1 MLDRIHLSPSAP
13 SLALAVAMITTP
25 IPSAA
30 QGGSVLQLLNV
41 EGRQLQAGTE
51 HRGALSTSDYL
62 SPQDNYLEAW
72 TLEGRAG
79 ESATIDLLSDDFD
92 SYLYIVGPGFGETLS
107 DDDGGGGCN
116 ARITVRFLETGTF
129 HIVASSAGS
138 KQTGM
143 YTLRVTDTPEPT
155 PSYDCGEPNP
165 EVLRA
170 LPTDD
175 RSIRLGDLATGRFTG
190 GEPTVQDGRPAQAWA
205 LEGRAGESVTV
216 TLESTDFDAYLY
228 LTGPGLD
235 DLLSDDDGAGNS
247 NSQITVTLPQDAM
260 YLVVASSFQAG
271 ATGSYTIRVD
281 EPIDLNTLPT
291 EGRSIGVG
299 EAASGQLTSA
309 DPVVME
315 GRRGQVWALEGET
328 GQTVTID
335 LISDDFDCYLY
346 LVGPGL
352 EEPLSDDDSGGDFDS
367 RINIT
372 FPENGTYRVIVS
384 ALGGNT
390 GAFTLRVSGL

>member
-1 MLDRIHLSPSAP
+1 M
-13 SLALAVAMITTP
+13 AMITMP
-25 IPSAA
+25 MPSAA

-41 EGRQLQAGTE
+41 EERQLQAGAE
-51 HRGALSTSDYL
+51 YRGALSTSDYL

-79 ESATIDLLSDDFD
+79 ESATIDLVSDDFD
-92 SYLYIVGPGFGETLS
+92 SHLYIVGPGLGETLS

-116 ARITVRFLETGTF
+116 ARITLTFLETGTF
-129 HIVASSAGS
+129 HVVASSTGS
-138 KQTGM
+138 RQTGM
-143 YTLRVTDTPEPT
+143 Y
-155 PSYDCGEPNP
+155 NP

-175 RSIRLGDLATGRFTG
+175 RSIRFGDLATGRFTG

-205 LEGRAGESVTV
+205 LEGQAGESITV

-228 LTGPGLD
+228 LTGPGLE

-260 YLVVASSFQAG
+260 YLLVASSFQAG

-299 EAASGQLTSA
+299 EAASGLLTSA
-309 DPVVME
+309 DPVVLE
-315 GRRGQVWALEGET
+315 GRRGQVWALEGEA

-352 EEPLSDDDSGGDFDS
+352 AEPLSDDDSGGDFDS
-367 RINIT
+367 RIDIT
-372 FPENGTYRVIVS
+372 FPENGTYRVIIT

-390 GAFTLRVSGL
+390 GAFTLRVSGM